1 MEWTRKTIK
10 KLGVPTAVFFA
21 ITLISV
27 GSLVLPLWNYTRFYL
42 ALWNFDYLASSVTVD
57 RSQINATRAMV
68 NVTFLIMNPTDY
80 SGLQVASISCRLQ
93 YLQPNHGHFVIETTG
108 YRASQQ
114 RWTYWWNLRVASTTQ
129 SSSVGSNT
137 EFPISIVFVANPYS
151 SPQSDQQNAYDF
163 ISYLEAPA
171 TQQIQWS
178 LTCVLTLSTF
188 IGSFDRTNGFEPI
201 TILS

>member
-68 NVTFLIMNPTDY
+68 NVTFLIFRVDCSTCSPIM
-80 SGLQVASISCRLQ
+80 VIS
-93 YLQPNHGHFVIETTG
+93 
-108 YRASQQ
+108 
-114 RWTYWWNLRVASTTQ
+114 
-129 SSSVGSNT
+129 
-137 EFPISIVFVANPYS
+137 
-151 SPQSDQQNAYDF
+151 
-163 ISYLEAPA
+163 
-171 TQQIQWS
+171 
-178 LTCVLTLSTF
+178 
-188 IGSFDRTNGFEPI
+188 
-201 TILS
+201 